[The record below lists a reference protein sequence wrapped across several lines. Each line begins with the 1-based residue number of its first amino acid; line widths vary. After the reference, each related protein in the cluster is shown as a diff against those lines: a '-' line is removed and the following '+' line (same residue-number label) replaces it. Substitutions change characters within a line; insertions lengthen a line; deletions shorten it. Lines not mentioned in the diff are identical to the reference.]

1 MFHIIYV
8 LMPQWVGLDIDM
20 EDKAVRMT
28 MMAWGW
34 GRGRVWDQVKARLQ
48 GRPNRNLDHPQEVG
62 EGM

>member
-8 LMPQWVGLDIDM
+8 VMPQWDGLDIDM

-28 MMAWGW
+28 MTVWGW
-34 GRGRVWDQVKARLQ
+34 GRGRGWDQVKAHLQ

>member
-1 MFHIIYV
+1 
-8 LMPQWVGLDIDM
+8 MPQWVGLDIDM

-34 GRGRVWDQVKARLQ
+34 GRGRGWDQVKAHLQ

>member
-1 MFHIIYV
+1 
-8 LMPQWVGLDIDM
+8 MPQWDGLDIDM

-28 MMAWGW
+28 MMAWG
-34 GRGRVWDQVKARLQ
+34 RGWDRVKAHLQ

>member
-1 MFHIIYV
+1 MFRIIYV
-8 LMPQWVGLDIDM
+8 LMPQWDGLDIDM

-28 MMAWGW
+28 MMGW
-34 GRGRVWDQVKARLQ
+34 GRVWDQVKARLQ